1 MKKILFAFVLML
13 TLAFSVSAQT
23 TVEVN
28 PDSAGFVEQ
37 YPAIAGITY
46 DTTVTYDTVGDVV
59 DTITNITEDTTFVPN
74 FYDYRA
80 VAYTGYTFDRW
91 EVTTTFNKWYD
102 WDDSTGTTIEI
113 DSIYTSTI
121 TQYNIE
127 YDVDSNLVDYEGWL
141 EWDGGIPDLND
152 TTIEDISSI
161 VITAYFTQDTTP
173 VGIGE
178 VTPQSYHV
186 YPNPTT
192 GTINV
197 LGDVHWITVYDMS
210 GRVVTSTD
218 APVINLQGW
227 PNGTYLVRV
236 TDTKGN
242 MGITK
247 VIKR

>member
-13 TLAFSVSAQT
+13 TLAFGVSAQT
-23 TVEVN
+23 TVQVN
-28 PDSAGFVEQ
+28 DTNAGYIER
-37 YPAIAGITY
+37 YPAFVDIAY

-59 DTITNITEDTTFVPN
+59 DTILNITEDTLFMDN

-80 VAYTGYTFDRW
+80 FAYEGYTFDRW

-102 WDDSTGTTIEI
+102 WDDSTGTSIEI
-113 DSIYTSTI
+113 DSVYTSTVI
-121 TQYNIE
+121 QYNIE
-127 YDVDSNLVDYEGWL
+127 YSEDSTVIDYEGWL
-141 EWDGGIPDLND
+141 EWDMGIPDLND
-152 TTIEDISSI
+152 TTIEGITSI

-192 GTINV
+192 GAIHV
-197 LGDVHWITVYDMS
+197 LGDIHRITVYDMS
-210 GRVVTSTD
+210 GRVVASTD
-218 APVINLQGW
+218 SHVINLQSW

-236 TDTKGN
+236 TDTEGN
-242 MGITK
+242 MSITK